1 MRVNDI
7 ITEADNSSDYQ
18 QMQQFIKANH
28 IPGIPRDQQ
37 IPLALFKELQ
47 KQKDQ
52 NQQLSAELDAAEQ
65 RIDQATQ
72 SGKLQGKE
80 LGMHRTE
87 LDRERRAGD
96 QQRAAV
102 DQLGQQYTE
111 RSKASAEQI
120 ADLSQ
125 QLEAVKSMPGVSQE
139 AAKKLETQ
147 IKQLS
152 DTGINADQLKELE
165 NRIAVIQSAESTDD
179 AAIKDLVKK
188 VNDAQAAT
196 AELAKTKQ
204 TVGNDA
210 EETAERAL
218 DQIEQIKQQLAH
230 FREVE
235 AQTTLLAQQL
245 NKVSQRQQIADKLQQ
260 ANYAPDTASMARDQI
275 ATQGASAMVP
285 PGEPSTQ
292 MSLPGVDTPAPVS
305 GSQIELPGVD
315 QPQTEPDRAQA
326 LKGRIKQQLTPTTV
340 NNVYES
346 AFKRSVAWATG
357 KTK

>member
-52 NQQLSAELDAAEQ
+52 NQQLGAELDAAEQ

-72 SGKLQGKE
+72 SGKLQGQE

-87 LDRERRAGD
+87 LDRERKAGD

-125 QLEAVKSMPGVSQE
+125 QLEDVKTMPGVSQE

-152 DTGINADQLKELE
+152 ATGLSAEKVKELE
-165 NRIAVIQSAESTDD
+165 SSIAAIQSAEATDD
-179 AAIKDLVKK
+179 AAIQDLVKK
-188 VNDAQAAT
+188 INDAQAARATGSNDLEAQLDNLRRELDKLNTDYYETDATVLDLENEVATLKTERDT
-196 AELAKTKQ
+196 ALAAKKEMTRLAKEKAAA
-204 TVGNDA
+204 DA
-210 EETAERAL
+210 AKA
-218 DQIEQIKQQLAH
+218 A
-230 FREVE
+230 
-235 AQTTLLAQQL
+235 A
-245 NKVSQRQQIADKLQQ
+245 
-260 ANYAPDTASMARDQI
+260 
-275 ATQGASAMVP
+275 
-285 PGEPSTQ
+285 
-292 MSLPGVDTPAPVS
+292 TPAPVAS
-305 GSQIELPGVD
+305 APAPT
-315 QPQTEPDRAQA
+315 QPQWSPAARATAQKLIAKGVLQPEPVA
-326 LKGRIKQQLTPTTV
+326 
-340 NNVYES
+340 ES
-346 AFKRSVAWATG
+346 AFKRSIAWATG